1 MKWHNI
7 LLNILLLSYLIL
19 WGGGLGS
26 HMFMGGPPPDMPWT
40 APLFLF
46 LAAAIVII
54 TADKDQRFPLLL
66 VGILGFTAEVI
77 GVYSGV
83 IFGSYEYT
91 EALSPNVLE
100 VPLVMVSAW
109 LVLVAY
115 VWQML
120 TRLVYAR
127 WKLVVLAGIWMTV
140 IDLVLDPL
148 AAGDL
153 GYWTWTGSGIYY
165 GIPDHNFLGWFLISV
180 IVFSILPKTWATN
193 FWGLHIGLSIIV
205 FFTTL
210 AWLHGLDIAGIVGLS
225 LLILHIGLRY
235 KEKTINPAR

>member
-1 MKWHNI
+1 MKWHKF
-7 LLNILLLSYLIL
+7 LLIVFLLAYLIM
-19 WGGGLGS
+19 WGGGLSS
-26 HMFMGGPPPDMPWT
+26 HIFMDGPPVDMPWT

-46 LAAAIVII
+46 LAGGIVII
-54 TADKDQRFPLLL
+54 AAGKDQRFPLLL
-66 VGILGFTAEVI
+66 VGMLGFSAEVI
-77 GVYSGV
+77 GVHSGM

-91 EALSPNVLE
+91 DALSPQVFD
-100 VPLVMVSAW
+100 VPLVMVPAW

-120 TRLVYAR
+120 AQLVYAR
-127 WKLVVLAGIWMTV
+127 WKRVILAGIWMTV

-153 GYWTWTGSGIYY
+153 GYWTWTGSGTYY

-180 IVFSILPKTWATN
+180 LVSSILPRTWATN
-193 FWGLHIGLSIIV
+193 FWGVHTGLSIIV

-210 AWLHGLDIAGIVGLS
+210 AWLYGLVVAGIVGLG
-225 LLILHIGLRY
+225 LLVLHIGLHHTSCVKR
-235 KEKTINPAR
+235 